1 MYLIHVRLR
10 APAEESARPDL
21 AAIIS
26 SCAEEGDGLEHVSVH
41 AHAGEGLTLG
51 LFLLAD
57 SLATAEDSAA
67 RLSRRAVEQHPDL
80 LGYGVVASGAVLVPG
95 PWWDT

>member
-10 APAEESARPDL
+10 APADASGRPEL

-26 SCAEEGDGLEHVSVH
+26 SYAEESDGLEHVSVH
-41 AHAGEGLTLG
+41 THAEQSLTLG
-51 LFLLAD
+51 LFLLAG
-57 SLATAEDSAA
+57 SLAAAEDAAA
-67 RLSRRAVEQHPDL
+67 RLSRRAVEHHPDL

-95 PWWDT
+95 PWWDA

>member
-10 APAEESARPDL
+10 APAEAHARPDL

-26 SCAEEGDGLEHVSVH
+26 SYAEESDGLEHVSVH
-41 AHAGEGLTLG
+41 AHAEEGLTLG

-57 SLATAEDSAA
+57 SLAAAEDSAA
-67 RLSRRAVEQHPDL
+67 RLSRRAVDHHQDL
-80 LGYGVVASGAVLVPG
+80 LGYGVVTSGAVLVPG
-95 PWWDT
+95 PWWDA